1 MRNLCKVEFKV
12 LFKLKLLYLELVVVF
27 LLAIVMGIVSLL
39 NNESSLSS
47 LFNGMFIISM
57 IYPALGGT
65 FLLTDFKQKTI
76 NNKIIAGHS
85 RFNIYTTKL
94 IALTV
99 LYVISIIA
107 YYIPATIISFI
118 GPSFD
123 INWTIL
129 FKNFFIVGL
138 AGMFNICMTLFFNM
152 ILHAEVGLAV
162 GTIMTEVFS
171 MGSMFLLEFLSL
183 SDKYKTLSEW
193 VAAFPPAK
201 IMMLT
206 MEAAPEHIEYTVVMT
221 LIACTMFFFGGFA
234 IFRTQDLP

>member
-94 IALTV
+94 IALIV

-138 AGMFNICMTLFFNM
+138 AGMFNIDRQ
-152 ILHAEVGLAV
+152 
-162 GTIMTEVFS
+162 
-171 MGSMFLLEFLSL
+171 EFP
-183 SDKYKTLSEW
+183 DFT
-193 VAAFPPAK
+193 A
-201 IMMLT
+201 
-206 MEAAPEHIEYTVVMT
+206 H
-221 LIACTMFFFGGFA
+221 
-234 IFRTQDLP
+234 